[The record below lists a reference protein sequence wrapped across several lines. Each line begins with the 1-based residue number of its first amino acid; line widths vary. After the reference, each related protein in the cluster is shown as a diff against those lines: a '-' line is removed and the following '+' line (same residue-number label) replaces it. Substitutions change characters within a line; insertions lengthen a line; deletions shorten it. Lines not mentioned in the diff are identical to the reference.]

1 MNEPMKPQGFTT
13 YVGHSSRLIRARRY
27 FIEFYLRR
35 HGFTDVHSKAGHDSF
50 LFSMTVDGQT
60 YWLQVSEAW
69 MVSSTHARV
78 EERLDELQAAIL
90 RVKLKHLEA
99 WTNQRIALADRYNE
113 AFKDLCIDLPIAAP
127 HIRHVYHLYTIVAE

>member
-13 YVGHSSRLIRARRY
+13 YIGHSSRLIRARRY

-50 LFSMTVDGQT
+50 LFSMTMDGQT

-78 EERLDELQAAIL
+78 EERLDELQARNLL
-90 RVKLKHLEA
+90 REYGAACVDITTTGQEVMRRSHSA
-99 WTNQRIALADRYNE
+99 
-113 AFKDLCIDLPIAAP
+113 PI
-127 HIRHVYHLYTIVAE
+127 R